1 MSVLIRNDKI
11 KRDENKKNKIKRDEN
26 KKNKIKRDLWN
37 NFVLMSLLNH
47 RFFINF
53 FIRSRI
59 KERLNKTDLTVKGL
73 FRPN

>member
-37 NFVLMSLLNH
+37 NFILMSLLNH
-47 RFFINF
+47 RFFIYF
-53 FIRSRI
+53 FIPSRI
-59 KERLNKTDLTVKGL
+59 KERLNKTDLTVKGV